1 MEIFD
6 VALRLLA
13 VLGLPTVLMFWLKDR
28 RRVAIAN
35 GVSEQKTPYEI
46 RATAA
51 TTLDVEVAALQKTFD
66 VAQSARNDTIAYL
79 KAEVVDARLR
89 EAEKDARNDLLQ
101 ATVTQLQARVVE
113 LQATIADLQIN
124 LNNVSVE
131 LEAVRRI
138 AE

>member
-1 MEIFD
+1 MEVFD
-6 VALRLLA
+6 VVLRLLA
-13 VLGLPTVLMFWLKDR
+13 VFGLPAVLMFWLKDR

-35 GVSEQKTPYEI
+35 GVSEQRMPYEL

-51 TTLDVEVAALQKTFD
+51 TTLDVEIVALQKAFD
-66 VAQSARNDTIAYL
+66 ASQAARNDTIAYL